1 MMLLYMRSI
10 SNWGGFSLLA
20 QGGQSFWLPERASSV
35 ATSVDRLFNILLA
48 VSVFFFTLIVVLMAV
63 FVLLYR
69 RRPGQESGESPSYNT
84 MLEITWTSIPLIIV
98 AIIFYMGFT

>member
-1 MMLLYMRSI
+1 
-10 SNWGGFSLLA
+10 
-20 QGGQSFWLPERASSV
+20 
-35 ATSVDRLFNILLA
+35 
-48 VSVFFFTLIVVLMAV
+48 MAV

-98 AIIFYMGFT
+98 AIIFYMGFTTYMDIRASPRNAYEIQVIGKKWQWLFKYPDGHVDEVLHVALDEPVRLLMTSEDALRIV